1 MDSSV
6 RRFAGEARLAS
17 PGDINSKGRIVKML
31 VPRKQIFKWLCIGLA
46 GALVLAAGSCSTLS
60 QLSNIQ
66 KPTLSV
72 ADVRFTGM
80 SFDAV
85 DLAFDVKI
93 RNPNQLSATLAGF
106 DYDFK
111 INDNSF
117 LKGQQE
123 KKLAIEALGESTV
136 EVPLTLNFKDI
147 YQTFATLKE
156 QDSSAYQMDLGL
168 DFDLPVLGKTR
179 IPVSKTG
186 FLPMIKLPALKIA
199 SVKVNQMGLGGADLE
214 LNLEIDNPNGF
225 GVLAKNLNYDFSVN
239 GQSWVKGI
247 APEQVRIAEKGQS
260 LIRIPISLDLL
271 SMGQAALQL
280 LSGNQTV
287 DYAFQGKMDL
297 DTSLPAFKN
306 INFPIS
312 KSGQLKITR

>member
-1 MDSSV
+1 
-6 RRFAGEARLAS
+6 
-17 PGDINSKGRIVKML
+17 ML
-31 VPRKQIFKWLCIGLA
+31 FQGNQTFKKIGAGLA
-46 GALVLAAGSCSTLS
+46 GVLVFAAAGCSTLS

-72 ADVRFTGM
+72 AEVRFTGI

-85 DLAFDVKI
+85 DLAFEVKI
-93 RNPNQLSATLAGF
+93 HNPNQLSATLAGF

-117 LKGQQE
+117 LKGQQDR
-123 KKLAIEALGESTV
+123 KLVIEALGESTV
-136 EVPLTLNFKDI
+136 EVPLTLNFKDM

-156 QDSSAYQMDLGL
+156 QDSAAYRMDFGL
-168 DFDLPVLGKTR
+168 DFDLPVVGKTH

-199 SVKVNQMGLGGADLE
+199 SVKVNQIGLGGADLE
-214 LNLEIDNPNGF
+214 LNLEIDNPNAF

-247 APEQVRIAEKGQS
+247 ALEQVRIAQKGQS

-271 SMGQAALQL
+271 SMGQTALQL

-287 DYAFQGKMDL
+287 EYAFQGKMDL
-297 DTSLPAFKN
+297 DTSLPALQHVN
-306 INFPIS
+306 LPIS